1 MDGTADQRNRRGKP
15 WPNLQPTETRSARP
29 RQAECEGKEALL
41 LSRKIVTALYHN
53 DDAALKRTMARTGID
68 EEQDLISRFIRGA
81 DNMSDKQLTEFIRL
95 P

>member
-1 MDGTADQRNRRGKP
+1 MAKT
-15 WPNLQPTETRSARP
+15 PTERKREQRSRDKLTAK
-29 RQAECEGKEALL
+29 EKEALL

-81 DNMSDKQLTEFIRL
+81 DRMSNEQLADHIRIG
-95 P
+95 

>member
-1 MDGTADQRNRRGKP
+1 MWTMAKSTADRKREQRERDK
-15 WPNLQPTETRSARP
+15 LSAQEK
-29 RQAECEGKEALL
+29 QAKL

-81 DNMSDKQLTEFIRL
+81 DRMTDEQLAEHIRL
-95 P
+95 S

>member
-1 MDGTADQRNRRGKP
+1 MAKT
-15 WPNLQPTETRSARP
+15 PTERKREQRSRDELAA
-29 RQAECEGKEALL
+29 QEKEALL

-53 DDAALKRTMARTGID
+53 DDAALKRTMTRTGID

-81 DNMSDKQLTEFIRL
+81 DRMTDKQLKGFIRL